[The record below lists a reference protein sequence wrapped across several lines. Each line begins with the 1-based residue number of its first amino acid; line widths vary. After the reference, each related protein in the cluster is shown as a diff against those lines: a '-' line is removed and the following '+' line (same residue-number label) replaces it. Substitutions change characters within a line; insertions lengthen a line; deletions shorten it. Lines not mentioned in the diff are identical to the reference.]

1 MDLVTLNDL
10 FLHEL
15 QDLYDAEQQ
24 LVDALPQMADSA
36 ANPELRDALLA
47 HLQETQGHV
56 QRLES
61 VFQACSEKPK
71 RETCKGMEG
80 LIKEGSKLL
89 HEKADTDV
97 RDAGLISSAQR
108 VEHYEI
114 AAYGTLITWCGMVG
128 LGDDVKALLK
138 ATLSEEK
145 HADEKLTQIAE
156 SSVNEWAAQADG
168 ASPSAPEKRTRQAKA
183 SKRAS
188 RKQMH

>member
-1 MDLVTLNDL
+1 MELITLNDL

-24 LVDALPQMADSA
+24 LVDALPKMAEAA
-36 ANPELRDALLA
+36 ANPQLRDAFLA

-61 VFQACSEKPK
+61 IFEACGEKPK
-71 RETCKGMEG
+71 RESCKGMAG
-80 LIKEGSKLL
+80 LIKEGSKLM
-89 HEKADTDV
+89 HEKAEEDV
-97 RDAGLISSAQR
+97 KDAGLISSAQR

-114 AAYGTLITWCGMVG
+114 AAYGTLSTWADMVG
-128 LGDDVKALLK
+128 LGDEVKALLE

-145 HADEKLTQIAE
+145 YADEMLNQIAE
-156 SSVNEWAAQADG
+156 GSVNEWGVQPDG
-168 ASPSAPEKRTRQAKA
+168 TSPAPAERRRRVVT
-183 SKRAS
+183 KRAS

>member
-1 MDLVTLNDL
+1 MDLITLNDL

-24 LVDALPQMADSA
+24 LVETLPKLADAA
-36 ANPELRDALLA
+36 ANPELRDAFLA

-56 QRLES
+56 QRLEA
-61 VFQACSEKPK
+61 VFEACGEKPK

-80 LIKEGSKLL
+80 LIKEGSKLM
-89 HEKADTDV
+89 HEKADLDV
-97 RDAGLISSAQR
+97 KDAGLISSAQR

-114 AAYGTLITWCGMVG
+114 AAYGTLLTWCGMVG
-128 LGDDVKALLK
+128 LGEEVKALLK

-156 SSVNEWAAQADG
+156 RSVNEWAAQPDG
-168 ASPSAPEKRTRQAKA
+168 ASPGAPEKRTRRAT
-183 SKRAS
+183 KRAS
-188 RKQMH
+188 RRQMH